1 MIRMACCLLLVA
13 LASCTKSETTT
24 PVVDTPPGVDTP
36 PAVTPGSIKCDPV
49 TEAAPEPLL
58 WKRHGAF
65 ITDLSEAL
73 ALPADAMCTELG
85 GIACSKQHLVMLGGN
100 DPFAGSMYRPIPRP
114 LPLSPIAVDRVSLAA
129 CTARTKADREGKAVV
144 FTNIDLTAKTLSS
157 KDTAVRTQVA
167 SLFRR
172 FLRRNATTE
181 EIDAV
186 ASLADGRDAMEFA
199 ALSCFVVSTSIE
211 GVFL

>member
-1 MIRMACCLLLVA
+1 MTRMAFFLLLVA
-13 LASCTKSETTT
+13 LASCTKSETTPPAVDIP
-24 PVVDTPPGVDTP
+24 PVVDP
-36 PAVTPGSIKCDPV
+36 PAVVTPEMLKCSPV
-49 TEAAPEPLL
+49 TEASPEPLL

-73 ALPADAMCTELG
+73 ALPADTMCTELG

-129 CTARTKADREGKAVV
+129 CTARAKADSDGKAVV
-144 FTNIDLTAKTLSS
+144 FTSIDLTSKMLSS
-157 KDTAVRTQVA
+157 KDAAVRAQVA

-172 FLRRNATTE
+172 FLRREAKAE
-181 EIDAV
+181 EIDV
-186 ASLADGRDAMEFA
+186 VSGLAEGRDAMEFA